1 METVDI
7 ALLLGAVLLSLASR
21 AAMKRFV
28 TRRLGK
34 GSMALL
40 EIDFWKATRGE
51 ALMRSLL
58 FVELLSWVAT
68 LVLVA
73 SLASQVLQ

>member
-7 ALLLGAVLLSLASR
+7 ALLLAAVLLSLASR

-34 GSMALL
+34 GSFALL
-40 EIDFWKATRGE
+40 EMDFWKATRGE
-51 ALMRSLL
+51 ALTRGLL

-68 LVLVA
+68 LILIA
-73 SLASQVLQ
+73 NLAAQALQ